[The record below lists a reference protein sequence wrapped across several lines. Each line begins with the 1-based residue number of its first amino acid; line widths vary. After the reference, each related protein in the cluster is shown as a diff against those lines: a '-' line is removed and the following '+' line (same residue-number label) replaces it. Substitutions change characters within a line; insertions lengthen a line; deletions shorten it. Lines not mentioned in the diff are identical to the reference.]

1 MKLKNIV
8 ALVLALAVSV
18 CCLGVSASAYSKYV
32 KSGVL
37 WDIPESNYFS
47 SSNLNCDKL
56 AFGTLL
62 RCKVGN
68 DIIECYQPLNAF
80 YTNSQG
86 YVGIVAEKLGLFSHA
101 FNNYEGLYN
110 IGAWTIKCERFDISD
125 GSSSFKVSLLND
137 GVKAKSLSSSIEG
150 KSLRFGFSLVNYN
163 SKKYIAVYL
172 AQDNRYDLFN
182 VNSNSK
188 WVIIDN
194 LLWYENG
201 DDGSCYDF
209 GSAPNML
216 GGWLFD
222 PSIGGNTV
230 STEVDLP
237 GGDSLSDAYMKS
249 KLTCPNCGGHNISYR
264 YSFLQSGVVGV
275 VTWQV
280 GYVFKCRDCNASW
293 RAMFDSD
300 ENDKFKDYI
309 ATGDDSF
316 TPDQIQEDLTLPAFT
331 SSSDWGVTLPD
342 DSDTAGYL
350 NEVFG
355 ALNTYTGAFNSFF
368 SQVFSI
374 LPAPVL
380 AVILLGVGL
389 VVVVG
394 IIKSVVG

>member
-18 CCLGVSASAYSKYV
+18 CCLGVSAFAVSTNVSPADLWGLTSDPIYV
-32 KSGVL
+32 GKSG
-37 WDIPESNYFS
+37 S
-47 SSNLNCDKL
+47 SDLDPDKL
-56 AFGTLL
+56 AMGSLS
-62 RCKVGN
+62 RVKVGN
-68 DIIECYQPLNAF
+68 DIIECYTPAV
-80 YTNSQG
+80 YTKDYYNS
-86 YVGIVAEKLGLFSHA
+86 YHICVEKVGF
-101 FNNYEGLYN
+101 FNHLWSGDSGTDKF
-110 IGAWTIKCERFDISD
+110 GAWELKYFRDD
-125 GSSSFKVSLLND
+125 SSSYHID
-137 GVKAKSLSSSIEG
+137 IYKSGSYFCGISKGYS
-150 KSLRFGFSLVNYN
+150 KTTTYSYVRYGFSLVTVNGKQYIWFVYIDDLDYELANIRNNSSWYYSSALVYN
-163 SKKYIAVYL
+163 PTDYKLPAIHNWYL
-172 AQDNRYDLFN
+172 L
-182 VNSNSK
+182 
-188 WVIIDN
+188 
-194 LLWYENG
+194 
-201 DDGSCYDF
+201 
-209 GSAPNML
+209 
-216 GGWLFD
+216 D
-222 PSIGGNTV
+222 PTEGGNTV
-230 STEVDLP
+230 STEVDIP

-264 YSFLQSGVVGV
+264 WSFLQSGVVGV

-280 GYVFKCRDCNASW
+280 GYVFKCRDCSASW

-389 VVVVG
+389 VVIVG
-394 IIKSVVG
+394 IIKAVVG